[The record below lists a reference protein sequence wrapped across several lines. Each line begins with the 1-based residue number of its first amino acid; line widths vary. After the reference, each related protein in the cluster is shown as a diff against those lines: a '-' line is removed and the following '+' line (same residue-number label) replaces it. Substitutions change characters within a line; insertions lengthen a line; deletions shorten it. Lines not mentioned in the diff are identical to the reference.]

1 MAYLSN
7 VMTKTALLLILL
19 CITIIHSCAAQVVP
33 KDIKAQMTVLDNI
46 CQTCLDAGSIPFSE
60 CEKNRQR
67 KLDTMLN
74 TVYRELRI
82 TLDQETIEKLKK
94 DERAWLKKR
103 NANIEQEQSKIGR
116 SDAGIDADEAMA
128 IASDSYFIEQRILEL
143 LKKLK
148 T

>member
-1 MAYLSN
+1 
-7 VMTKTALLLILL
+7 
-19 CITIIHSCAAQVVP
+19 
-33 KDIKAQMTVLDNI
+33 
-46 CQTCLDAGSIPFSE
+46 
-60 CEKNRQR
+60 
-67 KLDTMLN
+67 MLN

-148 T
+148 K